1 MGQCLALPSP
11 AVLPVG
17 VVHTPLLSPCRAAP
31 AQRVTAP
38 CPYQGL
44 LLIRQPCWGCCPHA
58 LVLCMHRAGLGHS
71 PSDGHG
77 DSVPVAIAD
86 GGVRVCSAGGW
97 EPLVVCSPRG
107 LCLCPEDVCKGG
119 CWLLRLFCVFM
130 LCLAQEG
137 ECCSSCGAW
146 GEQVLELHPGSWVQ
160 LGCLQT

>member
-1 MGQCLALPSP
+1 MLLCCACSVQDLGTHPGRLTVTQCLLPLLTEGSVC
-11 AVLPVG
+11 AVL
-17 VVHTPLLSPCRAAP
+17 
-31 AQRVTAP
+31 
-38 CPYQGL
+38 
-44 LLIRQPCWGCCPHA
+44 
-58 LVLCMHRAGLGHS
+58 
-71 PSDGHG
+71 
-77 DSVPVAIAD
+77 
-86 GGVRVCSAGGW
+86 GGW
-97 EPLVVCSPRG
+97 QALVVCSPRG